1 MGESTTMRVIMRRAV
16 PDPGEAAVSFGI
28 ASAARDVAISVGIVL
43 GLLYPFPIIGR
54 VISGPRWHWD
64 PQHAALM
71 TAGLKPQARTGL
83 GSLLIG
89 AWAGPGLLIGL
100 AASAVVL
107 GGLLLCFCDA

>member
-1 MGESTTMRVIMRRAV
+1 MRESTTMRVIMRRAV
-16 PDPGEAAVSFGI
+16 PDPSEAAVSFGI
-28 ASAARDVAISVGIVL
+28 ATAARDVAISVGIVL

-54 VISGPRWHWD
+54 VISGTRWQWD
-64 PQHAALM
+64 PQHTVLM

-83 GSLLIG
+83 SSLLIS

>member
-16 PDPGEAAVSFGI
+16 PDRGEAAVSFGI
-28 ASAARDVAISVGIVL
+28 ATAARDVAISVGVVL

-54 VISGPRWHWD
+54 VIRHWD

-71 TAGLKPQARTGL
+71 TAGLKPQGRTGL
-83 GSLLIG
+83 SSLLIS